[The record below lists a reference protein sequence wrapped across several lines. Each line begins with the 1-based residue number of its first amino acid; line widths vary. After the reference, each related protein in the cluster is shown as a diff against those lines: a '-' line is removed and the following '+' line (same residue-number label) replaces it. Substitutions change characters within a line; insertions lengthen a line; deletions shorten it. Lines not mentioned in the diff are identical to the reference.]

1 MLLYAYKHVAGEN
14 NPVVEKLPTDL
25 NGYSHQLLNNLG
37 INPRF
42 RLFVFWLFC
51 YDISCSFSWAKD
63 LRFYCN
69 SSAHNRVIHFKTNN
83 WKVIKMAYDGKGH
96 PTVHDWRYKD

>member
-1 MLLYAYKHVAGEN
+1 MLLYAYKHVAQDN

-42 RLFVFWLFC
+42 GFVTRIL
-51 YDISCSFSWAKD
+51 
-63 LRFYCN
+63 
-69 SSAHNRVIHFKTNN
+69 
-83 WKVIKMAYDGKGH
+83 
-96 PTVHDWRYKD
+96 